1 MLFVQRGL
9 LPGQD
14 ALIGLR
20 MSAGLPMPGMQTS
33 NNNKYLSDA
42 AVHWAK
48 TSGQRFREVLLPG
61 MCLPK

>member
-9 LPGQD
+9 LPAQD

-20 MSAGLPMPGMQTS
+20 MSPGLPMPGMQTS
-33 NNNKYLSDA
+33 NNKYLSDA

-48 TSGQRFREVLLPG
+48 TSGQCFWEVLLPG
-61 MCLPK
+61 MYLPK